1 MIEIMNE
8 RAVSVVELSRFS
20 LLIAPEGHNNREHK
34 KYENGQ
40 WFWVGAVGGCY
51 VLCLR
56 APVILHTT

>member
-1 MIEIMNE
+1 MNE

-40 WFWVGAVGGCY
+40 WFWVGW
-51 VLCLR
+51 VLCVMPAR
-56 APVILHTT
+56 AFYIHTT